1 MLQYF
6 FIPGFRAKVKK
17 PLNRVVSVMRSNVT
31 CFVITLSLF
40 YSCNINDY
48 KPECA
53 SESEINSVILGVESG
68 YNSFVKA
75 LDENLNE
82 TEFEDSPFRSPP
94 FHILRSNDYYY
105 YSYSDTDTTN
115 SFVQRS
121 VSNHKIINRISL
133 GKGTSLYKIDSESE
147 LFTSSFFS
155 AEELVVMND
164 AVIDR
169 NVDFI
174 THTTYRD
181 ENRYFGIV
189 YNRTS
194 FQFIFKSI
202 AAFNITID

>member
-1 MLQYF
+1 MMKKASEDRACFSAPQTMPDKAISKNQEIISDFVAYF
-6 FIPGFRAKVKK
+6 L
-17 PLNRVVSVMRSNVT
+17 PLNH
-31 CFVITLSLF
+31 IYELF
-40 YSCNINDY
+40 
-48 KPECA
+48 
-53 SESEINSVILGVESG
+53 
-68 YNSFVKA
+68 
-75 LDENLNE
+75 
-82 TEFEDSPFRSPP
+82 R
-94 FHILRSNDYYY
+94 
-105 YSYSDTDTTN
+105 
-115 SFVQRS
+115 
-121 VSNHKIINRISL
+121 L